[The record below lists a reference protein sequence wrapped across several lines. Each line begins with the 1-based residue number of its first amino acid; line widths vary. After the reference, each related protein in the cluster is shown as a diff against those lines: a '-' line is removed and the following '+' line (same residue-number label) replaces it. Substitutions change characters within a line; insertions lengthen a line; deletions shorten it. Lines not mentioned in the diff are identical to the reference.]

1 MPGNQQANWW
11 KDAILTW
18 TYRQLDTP
26 MFGRKN
32 RYFEY
37 ELSVCVGFFS
47 PSETSIR
54 CVTKSVREG
63 RLLPAPYEFRP
74 PWPPRAALIPIYWN
88 RAWPLRLP
96 LPIIPSVNAS
106 AHPFGGFGFTP
117 HHKPD

>member
-54 CVTKSVREG
+54 CVTSISVS
-63 RLLPAPYEFRP
+63 
-74 PWPPRAALIPIYWN
+74 N
-88 RAWPLRLP
+88 LP
-96 LPIIPSVNAS
+96 LNRSSYRGFV
-106 AHPFGGFGFTP
+106 FDGFGSIS
-117 HHKPD
+117 